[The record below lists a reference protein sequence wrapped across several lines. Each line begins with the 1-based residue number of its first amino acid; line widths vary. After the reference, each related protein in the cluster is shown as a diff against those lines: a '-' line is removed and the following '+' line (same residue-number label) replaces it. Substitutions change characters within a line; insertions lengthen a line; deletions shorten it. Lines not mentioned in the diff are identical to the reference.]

1 MYLEWFLPV
10 VLELLQIVLGSTP
23 AVAHPSEA
31 VREELPDV
39 SDPVIV
45 QSVHHPLDHSPRLL
59 RLGHVRVLGQD
70 GLLWS

>member
-23 AVAHPSEA
+23 AVAHPSEP

-39 SDPVIV
+39 GDPVIV